1 MQKSTKIN
9 ITEENISQKIRLK
22 EIDEK
27 INYFIEAIN
36 YNELICKK
44 YKKFYKIL
52 C

>member
-27 INYFIEAIN
+27 INYFI
-36 YNELICKK
+36 
-44 YKKFYKIL
+44 
-52 C
+52 

>member
-9 ITEENISQKIRLK
+9 MTEVNISQKFRLK

-27 INYFIEAIN
+27 INHFIEEIN
-36 YNELICKK
+36 YNGLICKK

-52 C
+52 Y

>member
-36 YNELICKK
+36 YN
-44 YKKFYKIL
+44 
-52 C
+52 

>member
-44 YKKFYKIL
+44 YKNFYKIL